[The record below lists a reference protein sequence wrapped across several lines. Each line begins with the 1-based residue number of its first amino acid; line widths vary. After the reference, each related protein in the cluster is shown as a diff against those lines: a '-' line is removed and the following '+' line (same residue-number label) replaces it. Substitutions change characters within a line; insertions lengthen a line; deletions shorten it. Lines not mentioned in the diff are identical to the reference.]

1 MIFEPAPVR
10 FHLFNNCTVSYL
22 QQCRHYDYSNR
33 FVCCKITT
41 MTTDEILQLQRL
53 GTTRTVAAHKIIHI
67 TDASFKYVYIL
78 QKGLIKISNLSDNGT
93 EIIKYIVK
101 PGNIFGELNLLD
113 NDTNRLE
120 IAIAMEDAEICRVPV
135 EEVRFIMENDKA
147 FQRSIN
153 QSISDRIN
161 KMEQR
166 MFALMLKDVKQRI
179 MDFLKEFVA
188 EFGYP
193 VAGGYQARNFLTH
206 EDIAKI
212 TTTTRQT
219 VTSSLSH
226 FKKLGW
232 IDYNTRH
239 LSVYNI

>member
-1 MIFEPAPVR
+1 M
-10 FHLFNNCTVSYL
+10 
-22 QQCRHYDYSNR
+22 
-33 FVCCKITT
+33 
-41 MTTDEILQLQRL
+41 
-53 GTTRTVAAHKIIHI
+53 
-67 TDASFKYVYIL
+67 
-78 QKGLIKISNLSDNGT
+78 
-93 EIIKYIVK
+93 
-101 PGNIFGELNLLD
+101 
-113 NDTNRLE
+113 
-120 IAIAMEDAEICRVPV
+120 AIETAEICFIPV
-135 EEVRFIMENDKA
+135 QEATVIMQSDKA
-147 FQRSIN
+147 IQKSIN
-153 QSISDRIN
+153 QMMSNRIN

-193 VAGGYQARNFLTH
+193 VSGGYQARNFLTH

-226 FKKLGW
+226 FKKLGL
-232 IDYNTRH
+232 IDYNSRQ

>member
-1 MIFEPAPVR
+1 
-10 FHLFNNCTVSYL
+10 
-22 QQCRHYDYSNR
+22 
-33 FVCCKITT
+33 
-41 MTTDEILQLQRL
+41 MTTNEILQLQKS
-53 GTTRTVAAHKIIHI
+53 GTTRTVAANAVVHV

-78 QKGLIKISNLSDNGT
+78 QKGLIKISTQSDIGK

-113 NDTNRLE
+113 NDTNRPE
-120 IAIAMEDAEICRVPV
+120 IAIAIEDAEICRVPV
-135 EEVRFIMENDKA
+135 EEVKFIMENNKI

-153 QSISDRIN
+153 QLISDRIN

-179 MDFLKEFVA
+179 LDFLKEFVA

-212 TTTTRQT
+212 TTTSRQT
-219 VTSSLSH
+219 VTSSLTH

-232 IDYNTRH
+232 IDYDARH

>member
-1 MIFEPAPVR
+1 
-10 FHLFNNCTVSYL
+10 
-22 QQCRHYDYSNR
+22 
-33 FVCCKITT
+33 
-41 MTTDEILQLQRL
+41 MTTNEILQLQKS
-53 GTTRTVAAHKIIHI
+53 GTTRMIAANKVIHI
-67 TDASFKYVYIL
+67 TEASFKYIYIL
-78 QKGLIKISNLSDNGT
+78 QKGLIKISTLSDNGT

-113 NDTNRLE
+113 NETDRHE
-120 IAIAMEDAEICRVPV
+120 IAVAMENAELCYIPA
-135 EEVRFIMENDKA
+135 EEVKVVMESNKA
-147 FQRSIN
+147 LQRSIN
-153 QSISDRIN
+153 QLISNRIN

-166 MFALMLKDVKQRI
+166 LFALMLKDVKQRI
-179 MDFLKEFVA
+179 MDFLKEFVS

-193 VAGGYQARNFLTH
+193 VTGGYQARNFLTH

-212 TTTTRQT
+212 TTTSRQT
-219 VTSSLSH
+219 VTSSLLH

>member
-1 MIFEPAPVR
+1 
-10 FHLFNNCTVSYL
+10 
-22 QQCRHYDYSNR
+22 
-33 FVCCKITT
+33 
-41 MTTDEILQLQRL
+41 MTANEILQLQKS
-53 GTTRTVAAHKIIHI
+53 GTTRTITANKVIHI
-67 TDASFKYVYIL
+67 TDASIKYVYIL
-78 QKGLIKISNLSDNGT
+78 QKGLIKISNISDNGT

-101 PGNIFGELNLLD
+101 PGNVFGELNLLD
-113 NDTNRLE
+113 NETDRHE
-120 IAIAMEDAEICRVPV
+120 IAVAMENVELCYIPA
-135 EEVRFIMENDKA
+135 EEVKAMMESNKA
-147 FQRSIN
+147 LQRSIN
-153 QSISDRIN
+153 QLISNRIN

-179 MDFLKEFVA
+179 FDFLKEFVS

-193 VAGGYQARNFLTH
+193 VTGGYQARNFLTH

-212 TTTTRQT
+212 TTTSRQT

-239 LSVYNI
+239 LSVYNFNLQSKQQT

>member
-1 MIFEPAPVR
+1 
-10 FHLFNNCTVSYL
+10 
-22 QQCRHYDYSNR
+22 
-33 FVCCKITT
+33 
-41 MTTDEILQLQRL
+41 MTTNEILQLQKS
-53 GTTRTVAAHKIIHI
+53 GTTRMIAANKVIHI
-67 TDASFKYVYIL
+67 TEASFKYIYIL
-78 QKGLIKISNLSDNGT
+78 QKGLIKISTLSDNGT

-113 NDTNRLE
+113 NETDRHE
-120 IAIAMEDAEICRVPV
+120 IAVAIENAELCYIPA
-135 EEVRFIMENDKA
+135 EEVKVVMESNKA
-147 FQRSIN
+147 LQRSIN
-153 QSISDRIN
+153 QLISNRIN

-166 MFALMLKDVKQRI
+166 LFALMLKDVKQRI
-179 MDFLKEFVA
+179 MDFLKEFVS

-193 VAGGYQARNFLTH
+193 VTGGYQARNFLTH

-212 TTTTRQT
+212 TTTSRQT
-219 VTSSLSH
+219 VTSSLLH

>member
-1 MIFEPAPVR
+1 
-10 FHLFNNCTVSYL
+10 
-22 QQCRHYDYSNR
+22 
-33 FVCCKITT
+33 
-41 MTTDEILQLQRL
+41 MTTNEILQLQKA
-53 GTTRTVAAHKIIHI
+53 GITRTVNAKKVIHV
-67 TDASFKYVYIL
+67 TDASIKFLYIL
-78 QKGLIKISNLSDNGT
+78 QKGLIKISNISDNGT

-101 PGNIFGELNLLD
+101 PGNFFGELNLLD
-113 NDTNRLE
+113 NETDRHE
-120 IAIAMEDAEICRVPV
+120 IAVAMEKVELCFIPA
-135 EEVRFIMENDKA
+135 EEVKAVMESNKA
-147 FQRSIN
+147 LQRSIN
-153 QSISDRIN
+153 QLISNRIN

-193 VAGGYQARNFLTH
+193 VTGGYQARNFLTH

-212 TTTTRQT
+212 TTTSRQT

>member
-1 MIFEPAPVR
+1 
-10 FHLFNNCTVSYL
+10 
-22 QQCRHYDYSNR
+22 
-33 FVCCKITT
+33 
-41 MTTDEILQLQRL
+41 MTTNEILQLQKS
-53 GTTRTVAAHKIIHI
+53 GTTRMIAANKVIHI
-67 TDASFKYVYIL
+67 TEASFKYIYIL
-78 QKGLIKISNLSDNGT
+78 QKGLIKISTLSDNGT

-113 NDTNRLE
+113 NETDRHE
-120 IAIAMEDAEICRVPV
+120 IAVAIENAELCYIPA
-135 EEVRFIMENDKA
+135 EEVKVVMESNKSL
-147 FQRSIN
+147 QRSIN
-153 QSISDRIN
+153 QLISNRIN

-166 MFALMLKDVKQRI
+166 LFALMLKDVKQRI
-179 MDFLKEFVA
+179 MDFLKEFVS

-193 VAGGYQARNFLTH
+193 VTGGYQARNFLTH

-212 TTTTRQT
+212 TTTSRQT
-219 VTSSLSH
+219 VTSSLLH

>member
-1 MIFEPAPVR
+1 
-10 FHLFNNCTVSYL
+10 
-22 QQCRHYDYSNR
+22 
-33 FVCCKITT
+33 
-41 MTTDEILQLQRL
+41 MTTNEILQLQKV
-53 GTTRTVAAHKIIHI
+53 GTTRTINANRVIHV
-67 TDASFKYVYIL
+67 TDASIKYVYLL
-78 QKGLIKISNLSDNGT
+78 QKGLIKISNLSENGT

-101 PGNIFGELNLLD
+101 PGNVFGELNLLD
-113 NDTNRLE
+113 NDTDRHE
-120 IAIAMEDAEICRVPV
+120 IAVAMENVELCFIPA
-135 EEVRFIMENDKA
+135 EEVKAMMESNKA
-147 FQRSIN
+147 LQRSIN
-153 QSISDRIN
+153 QLISNRIN

-193 VAGGYQARNFLTH
+193 VTGGYQAKNFLTH

-212 TTTTRQT
+212 TTTSRQT